1 MERHLLRL
9 ILGIAVMSIYLPVFS
24 QVKLFDSG
32 VSKFYDNG
40 TRITYFEMAD
50 FPNSAEMRDYVEK
63 IVLENPDINRAIIY
77 NDGVTFMYEA
87 KPSIEPDMVV
97 DAVNDA
103 LTEYKAQVGDFPPN
117 DPPSMEKPK
126 SNVIVTPHKSS
137 SNAGSQSVTV
147 VVNRKVVAADWN
159 SQQKAVEHQQK
170 AIPVD
175 NVQQSGAEEGGKAST
190 VILGKTYPV
199 ENNENCKDK

>member
-1 MERHLLRL
+1 MSRYLLRL
-9 ILGIAVMSIYLPVFS
+9 VSVVTIMLISLSVFS

-32 VSKFYDNG
+32 VTKFYDRG

-50 FPNSAEMRDYVEK
+50 FPNSAEMRAFVK
-63 IVLENPDINRAIIY
+63 KVVLENPDISRVVIY
-77 NDGVTFMYEA
+77 TNGTTFMYEA
-87 KPSIEPDMVV
+87 LQSVEPDMVV

-103 LTEYKAQVGDFPPN
+103 LAEYKAQVGDFPPN
-117 DPPSMEKPK
+117 DPPSTEKPK

-137 SNAGSQSVTV
+137 SNAGSQSATV

-159 SQQKAVEHQQK
+159 SLQKAVEHQQE

-175 NVQQSGAEEGGKAST
+175 NVQQAGAVEGGKVSP
-190 VILGKTYPV
+190 VVLEKTYPV
-199 ENNENCKDK
+199 ENNENSKDK

>member
-50 FPNSAEMRDYVEK
+50 FPNSAEMRDFVEK

-87 KPSIEPDMVV
+87 KPSVEPDMVV

-117 DPPSMEKPK
+117 DPPSTEKPK
-126 SNVIVTPHKSS
+126 STVKVTPHKASS
-137 SNAGSQSVTV
+137 DVKSQSAGVSVQKFEATEDRSV
-147 VVNRKVVAADWN
+147 SGTGANEHSVRQAR
-159 SQQKAVEHQQK
+159 KAV
-170 AIPVD
+170 AVD
-175 NVQQSGAEEGGKAST
+175 GKGVGAKSIEMASPANSN
-190 VILGKTYPV
+190 INSK
-199 ENNENCKDK
+199 NR